1 MQFCASDQNC
11 LIHSDN
17 KRHYDLYS
25 SCQLSMDGETGCRQT
40 WLYYEC
46 HYVGVVS
53 SNFFNHVMR
62 TADIAQSADRSESES
77 AASIEQAR
85 ISMQIS

>member
-1 MQFCASDQNC
+1 
-11 LIHSDN
+11 
-17 KRHYDLYS
+17 
-25 SCQLSMDGETGCRQT
+25 MDGETGCTQT

-85 ISMQIS
+85 ISMQISWRYGKLVALRADLSVNLLTVWW